1 MRGIW
6 IRRLIPASIVGI
18 VLGFSYFAPALG
30 LDASPVNQAST
41 TNCGRFGY
49 GYHGGKHNFL
59 CPSPEPKP
67 AIQAAPVV
75 RSQALP
81 ANRSGTLTTSQ
92 PATAPSTRTVLPATG
107 SVIDAPVSVG
117 VSQWRGF
124 TELLLRQL
132 S

>member
-1 MRGIW
+1 VRGIW

-30 LDASPVNQAST
+30 VDVSPVNNAST

-49 GYHGGKHNFL
+49 GYHGGKHNFP
-59 CPSPEPKP
+59 CPSHEPKP

-75 RSQALP
+75 SQALP
-81 ANRSGTLTTSQ
+81 ATRSGTLTTSQ
-92 PATAPSTRTVLPATG
+92 PATVPATRSVVPATR
-107 SVIDAPVSVG
+107 SVIDAPVPVG
-117 VSQWRGF
+117 VSQWKDF